1 MLIDPVSFAK
11 CINERIFK
19 PGMADIASVTIN
31 YSSSP
36 IEMPHQVPSMQEL
49 IDLLQTYETEQL
61 TLYSSD
67 PGPETQSAAIAQIAD
82 LTDRVEK
89 IESYL
94 KALQDESQEP
104 PALPPPPAPPQP
116 QGQFLQADALGLAAA
131 AQDAASH
138 AAATAASSGTVVP

>member
-36 IEMPHQVPSMQEL
+36 IQMPHQVPSMEEL

-104 PALPPPPAPPQP
+104 PALPPPPAPPQH
-116 QGQFLQADALGLAAA
+116 QGQFSQADALAAA